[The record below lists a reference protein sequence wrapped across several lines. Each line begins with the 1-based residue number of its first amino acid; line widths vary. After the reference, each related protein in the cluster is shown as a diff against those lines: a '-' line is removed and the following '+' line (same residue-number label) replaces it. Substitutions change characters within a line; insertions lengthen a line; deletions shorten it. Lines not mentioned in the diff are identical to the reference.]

1 MRKRIIVFILCISFM
16 AGLGFADGFNAP
28 SVYSGPVYRLHNDYN
43 TFDLHNIA
51 SGIYSV
57 FNLRLIRIFDLTFDL
72 VVPGIS
78 LHPLESMFDVIK
90 SGYRAVP
97 RVYPSEKFREL
108 VEAFR
113 IKQISISDLLS
124 LGGTSLSEGNIR
136 RVNLLLDWVQEMLQ
150 DFDSVLGMPFG
161 WKGLLQIR
169 YMNIGID
176 VGQEF
181 VEKVAHKVAVFVTK
195 GVDKGITG
203 IENVFSGRKSKLQ
216 KTD

>member
-1 MRKRIIVFILCISFM
+1 MRKRIIVFVLCISFIV
-16 AGLGFADGFNAP
+16 GLGFAEGFSAP
-28 SVYSGPVYRLHNDYN
+28 AVYSGPVYRLHNDYN
-43 TFDLHNIA
+43 PFDLHNIA
-51 SGIYSV
+51 SGIYSI

-72 VVPGIS
+72 VMPGVS

-90 SGYRAVP
+90 SGYRAIP
-97 RVYPSEKFREL
+97 RVYPSERFREL
-108 VEAFR
+108 VEAFG

-136 RVNLLLDWVQEMLQ
+136 RVHLLLDWVQEMLQ

-169 YMNIGID
+169 YVNIGID
-176 VGQEF
+176 AGQEF
-181 VEKVAHKVAVFVTK
+181 VEKIAHKVEVFVSK
-195 GVDKGITG
+195 GVDKGISG
-203 IENVFSGRKSKLQ
+203 VENVFSGRKSKLQ

>member
-1 MRKRIIVFILCISFM
+1 MRKRIIIFVLCVSFIV
-16 AGLGFADGFNAP
+16 GLDFVEGSNSP

-43 TFDLHNIA
+43 SFDLHNIA

-57 FNLRLIRIFDLTFDL
+57 FNLRIIRVFDLTFDL

-90 SGYRAVP
+90 SGYRAIP
-97 RVYPSEKFREL
+97 RVYPSERFREL

-124 LGGTSLSEGNIR
+124 LGGTSLSGGNVR
-136 RVNLLLDWVQEMLQ
+136 RINLLIDWIQETFQ

-176 VGQEF
+176 AGQKF

-195 GVDKGITG
+195 GVDKGILG